1 MQKKSIALVFVS
13 NAPGELETWV
23 KPVVKNI
30 KQNLQKSNSSI
41 KKKYSIRLCLVPC
54 PNAAGNEFRAA
65 QDWKQ
70 FDLITPAKYFWKLLY
85 NPFTFGKW
93 PKDGIV
99 IFLGGDQFWSVLL
112 SKRLKYKC
120 ITYAEWIAR
129 WPQWNTL
136 IAAMNENVK
145 QKLPRKYHSKCI
157 VIGDLMTD
165 LQTFKSSSVELENK
179 EWIAILPGSKRAKLS
194 IGIPFFLE
202 VIDKIA
208 EQRND
213 LNFIIPLAT
222 TVNIEEI
229 IFYQS
234 YKNPISKCY
243 SSKIKKIYKLENS
256 IFEYAIETFNNTKI
270 HILTNQS
277 KHLILSNCKLAITTV
292 GANTAELAALNLPM
306 IVVLPTQH
314 LQMMNAWDG
323 IIGVLGKIPFI
334 NKLIIFVLKSWLL
347 MNKKFFAWPNIKA
360 KRLIVPERIG
370 RIFPDD
376 IANEALFLIMNKK
389 QLKDQKNSLLEQRG
403 KSGAVAKLSQ
413 LILDYAEAT

>member
-23 KPVVKNI
+23 KPVVNHI
-30 KQNLQKSNSSI
+30 KQTLKESNSSI
-41 KKKYSIRLCLVPC
+41 KNKYSFRLCLVPC
-54 PNAAGNEFRAA
+54 PNAAGNEFRVAKA
-65 QDWKQ
+65 WKQ
-70 FDLITPAKYFWKLLY
+70 FDIVTPAKCFWKLLC
-85 NPFTFGKW
+85 NPFAFGKW

-112 SKRLKYKC
+112 SKRLKYKG
-120 ITYAEWIAR
+120 ITYAEWVAR
-129 WPQWNTL
+129 WPQWNAL
-136 IAAMNENVK
+136 IAAMNEGVK
-145 QKLPRKYHSKCI
+145 QKLPRKYHDKCI

-165 LQTFKSSSVELENK
+165 LQILKYSSIELENK
-179 EWIAILPGSKRAKLS
+179 EWIAILPGSKRTKLS

-213 LNFIIPLAT
+213 LNFIIPLAP
-222 TVNIEEI
+222 TVNIEDI
-229 IFYQS
+229 IFYQGD
-234 YKNPISKCY
+234 KNPISKCY
-243 SSKIKKIYKLENS
+243 SSKIKKICKLENS
-256 IFEYAIETFNNTKI
+256 IFDYAIETSNNTKI

-323 IIGVLGKIPFI
+323 IIGVFGKIPLI
-334 NKLIIFVLKSWLL
+334 NKCIIFVLKRWLL
-347 MNKKFFAWPNIKA
+347 IHKKFFAWPNIKA

-370 RIFPDD
+370 KIFPDD
-376 IANEALFLIMNKK
+376 IAKEALFLIMNKK
-389 QLKDQKNSLLEQRG
+389 LLKDQKHSLLKQRG

-413 LILDYAEAT
+413 LIIDYAESN